1 MKIGDLAP
9 GPPKNVRTE
18 GEIMTA
24 WEGDRHKPLVS
35 ISCPTFN
42 HIDYIEDAIRGF
54 LIQETEFPF
63 NVVIHDDA
71 STDGTANVVRDYER
85 RYPNIIK
92 GVYQEKNIYSQGI
105 GRGRYMRPF
114 LKGKYIA
121 SCEGDDYW
129 MDPKK
134 LQIQVDFLEKNP
146 EYVISGHDAFILND
160 ERRVVSLSKLSMFRG
175 ENAKD
180 LAADELIAIK
190 GWVLSMARVYRNLN
204 IFEEP
209 ESRFILNG
217 DRFFLT
223 RIGWFGK
230 SKYHA
235 EIRPAAYRQ
244 HGGGVWSLQ
253 SKDDRRAAAISSELW
268 MARYYRR
275 IGRPDVASLFDKKAR
290 MMLIKSSQT
299 RELVKEMWA
308 RVFPFRKLRKKIRV
322 PGGS

>member
-1 MKIGDLAP
+1 MKIGDVAP
-9 GPPKNVRTE
+9 RPPQNLRAE
-18 GEIMTA
+18 DEIMA
-24 WEGDRHKPLVS
+24 SWKGDVAKPLVS

-42 HIDYIEDAIRGF
+42 HVDYIGDAIRGF
-54 LIQETEFPF
+54 LIQETVFPF

-71 STDGTANVVRDYER
+71 STDGTADVVRDYER
-85 RYPNIIK
+85 RYPNIIT
-92 GVYQEKNIYSQGI
+92 GVYQEKNLYSEGK
-105 GRGRYMRPF
+105 GRDRCTRPF
-114 LKGKYIA
+114 LTGKYIA
-121 SCEGDDYW
+121 ACEGDDYW
-129 MDPKK
+129 MDPSK
-134 LQIQVDFLEKNP
+134 LQTQVDFLEANP
-146 EYVISGHDAFILND
+146 EYVISGHDAFILDD
-160 ERRVVSLSKLSMFRG
+160 EQRVVSLSKLSMFRG

-180 LAADELIAIK
+180 LPADELIAIK
-190 GWVLSMARVYRNLN
+190 GWVLTMTRVYRNLN

-275 IGRPDVASLFDKKAR
+275 IGRLDVASLFDEKAR
-290 MMLIKSSQT
+290 IMLIKSSQT

-308 RVFPFRKLRKKIRV
+308 RVFPFRKLRKEIRAFWD
-322 PGGS
+322 S